1 MVELYRQTVQYAM
14 YFNANENSTKKKI
27 KSINYCI

>member
-14 YFNANENSTKKKI
+14 YFNANENSKKKI
-27 KSINYCI
+27 KLINYCI